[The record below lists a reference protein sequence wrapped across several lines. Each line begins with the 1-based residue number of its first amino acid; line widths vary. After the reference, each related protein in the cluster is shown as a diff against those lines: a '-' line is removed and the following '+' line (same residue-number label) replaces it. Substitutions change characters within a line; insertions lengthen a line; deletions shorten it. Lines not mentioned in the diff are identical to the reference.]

1 MFALSGP
8 VRTGSLR
15 AFRSAYASSYPS
27 SYASSYASS
36 SGASVIFDLE
46 VKAAQRERAA
56 YLLNPADDDPL
67 HLEVASRVVERVLD
81 CTKQFRRALIL
92 GGAGSSVLRELL
104 STPAGDS
111 LESVVLADHSKAML
125 ARCGDRLE
133 GRPGIKA
140 TYHWMDPGDADERV
154 GLRVGDDEG
163 EEGDEGAKFDLV
175 VSCLHLHW
183 VNDIPGVMTQCRDM
197 MAPDGFFL
205 GAMLGG
211 ETLQEMRIACTLAQQ
226 ERAGGVAPRTSP
238 AVHVRDAGNLLTRA
252 GFQLPAVDVDDV
264 VVNYDD
270 PFAVVE
276 HLRCMGEQASLRLRT
291 PLSEDVALAAAAVYS
306 TMFGEKS
313 NRSGAEG
320 AGRSGVGRSGSSGRS
335 GRSGAYAGERNN
347 KWNEEVNKEEGN
359 GRTHVPA
366 SYQIIYLSGWSKSND
381 QAKPRQRGSATVSF
395 HELETHFK
403 ASD

>member
-1 MFALSGP
+1 MFLSCL
-8 VRTGSLR
+8 VRRGSLG
-15 AFRSAYASSYPS
+15 AFRAAYASSS
-27 SYASSYASS
+27 A
-36 SGASVIFDLE
+36 ASVIFDIEL
-46 VKAAQRERAA
+46 KAAQRERAA
-56 YLLNPADDDPL
+56 HLLNPADDDPL
-67 HLEVASRVVERVLD
+67 HVEVASRVVERVLD

-92 GGAGSSVLRELL
+92 GGAGSSVLREMLN
-104 STPAGDS
+104 TPAGAA

-125 ARCGDRLE
+125 ARCRDRLE

-140 TYHWMDPGDADERV
+140 TYHWMDPRDADERL

-163 EEGDEGAKFDLV
+163 EKFDLV

-183 VNDIPGVMTQCRDM
+183 VNDIPGVMMQCRDM

-205 GAMLGG
+205 GAMMGG

-264 VVNYDD
+264 VVKYDD

-276 HLRCMGEQASLRLRT
+276 HLRCMGEQSSLRLRT

-306 TMFGEKS
+306 AMFGEKS
-313 NRSGAEG
+313 ARSGED
-320 AGRSGVGRSGSSGRS
+320 GSKGLHD
-335 GRSGAYAGERNN
+335 GD
-347 KWNEEVNKEEGN
+347 NKETEENGGEGN

>member
-163 EEGDEGAKFDLV
+163 EEGAKFDLV

-320 AGRSGVGRSGSSGRS
+320 AGRSGVGSS

>member
-1 MFALSGP
+1 MFLSCFVRSARP
-8 VRTGSLR
+8 VLCGSVG
-15 AFRSAYASSYPS
+15 AFSRAYASPS
-27 SYASSYASS
+27 TASI
-36 SGASVIFDLE
+36 IFDVEL
-46 VKAAQRERAA
+46 KAAQRERAA
-56 YLLNPADDDPL
+56 HLLNPADDDPL
-67 HLEVASRVVERVLD
+67 HVEVASRVVERVLD

-92 GGAGSSVLRELL
+92 GGAGSSVLREMLR
-104 STPAGDS
+104 TPAGAA

-125 ARCGDRLE
+125 GRCKDLFE

-140 TYHWMDPGDADERV
+140 TYHSMDPRDVDERL
-154 GLRVGDDEG
+154 GLHFGDDES
-163 EEGDEGAKFDLV
+163 EKFDLV

-183 VNDIPGVMTQCRDM
+183 VNDIPGVMMQCRDM

-264 VVNYDD
+264 VVNYED

-276 HLRCMGEQASLRLRT
+276 HLRCMGEQSSLRLRT
-291 PLSEDVALAAAAVYS
+291 PLSQDVALAAAAVYS

-313 NRSGAEG
+313 NLDDKEAAQEKET
-320 AGRSGVGRSGSSGRS
+320 
-335 GRSGAYAGERNN
+335 GES
-347 KWNEEVNKEEGN
+347 EEEGN
-359 GRTHVPA
+359 SRTHVPA

-381 QAKPRQRGSATVSF
+381 QTKPRQRGSATVSF

-403 ASD
+403 ASE